1 MIELREHQKDALR
14 EMHNGCVLYGG
25 TGSGK
30 GYTALHYYIQN
41 ESPKKLVVI
50 TTARKRNDRDWEREA
65 ESLKIFT
72 DERFSSKHG
81 EIEVES
87 WNNIGKYADLKDCFF
102 IFDEQRAVGRGKWA
116 KTFIKIAKKNNWVL
130 LSATPGD
137 TWMDY
142 VPLFVANGMFKDR
155 TDFQRKHVIFRPY
168 LKYPVVDRY
177 INETKLEM
185 LRNYIL
191 VEMPYDRLT
200 TRHQNW
206 IEVGHNQEFMDLVWN
221 NRWNPLEDEP
231 IRDPAELFRTMRKV
245 SNIHTSRS
253 AEVLKALKKHNRL
266 IVWYNFDY
274 ELELLRRL
282 PASTTLGTLVPILE
296 YNGHKKDPLPP
307 EGPMIYLVQY
317 VAGAEAWNCTTVN
330 AMVFYSLTYSWR
342 NFHQAQGRIDRMDNT
357 YMDLYYYMLVS
368 KTKIDSKIQEA
379 LERKEDFNERE
390 FIDEEGLLGG
400 WGSVMDDPDLSDL
413 TLE

>member
-30 GYTALHYYIQN
+30 GYTALYYYVEN

-50 TTARKRNDRDWEREA
+50 TTARKRNDRDWEEEA

-72 DERFSSKHG
+72 KGRYSSKHG
-81 EIEVES
+81 EIVVDS

-116 KTFIKIAKKNNWVL
+116 KTFIKIAKKNNWIL

-191 VEMPYDRLT
+191 VEMPYDRTT
-200 TRHQNW
+200 TRHLEW
-206 IEVGHNQEFMDLVWN
+206 VEVEHNQEMMDLVWKS
-221 NRWNPLEDEP
+221 RWNPLTDQP

-245 SNIHTSRS
+245 ANLDMSRM
-253 AEVLKALKKHNRL
+253 KFLKKAVQKHKRV
-266 IVWYNFDY
+266 IVYYNFDD
-274 ELELLRRL
+274 ELMLLRRL
-282 PASTTLGTLVPILE
+282 NVKINGETVPVLE
-296 YNGHKKDPLPP
+296 YNGHKKQALPP
-307 EGPMIYLVQY
+307 LGPVVYLVQY
-317 VAGAEAWNCTTVN
+317 IAGAEAWNCTTVD
-330 AMVFYSLTYSWR
+330 AMVFYSLTYSWK
-342 NFHQAQGRIDRMDNT
+342 NFHQSQGRIDRLDT
-357 YMDLYYYMLVS
+357 AFSDLYYYMLVS
-368 KTKIDSKIQEA
+368 NTKIDLKIQEA
-379 LERKEDFNERE
+379 LAQKKDFNERD
-390 FIDEEGLLGG
+390 FIEEEGVG
-400 WGSVMDDPDLSDL
+400 WDGFGWMDDPSLQI
-413 TLE
+413 